1 MGARRPVSGNQWMNE
16 EEEMEFEDRMKM
28 IESVQRERPEILLEA
43 LRRFLSDYDEKIHPL
58 VEAEVNGTRN

>member
-1 MGARRPVSGNQWMNE
+1 MNE